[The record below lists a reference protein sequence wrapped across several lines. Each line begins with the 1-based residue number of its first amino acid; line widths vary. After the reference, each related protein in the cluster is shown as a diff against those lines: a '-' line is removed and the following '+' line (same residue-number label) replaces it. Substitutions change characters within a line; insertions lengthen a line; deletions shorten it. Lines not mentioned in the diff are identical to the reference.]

1 MACKKFV
8 PGFTLIEMLI
18 AIAIIAIISAIAY
31 PSYINSVQKSRR
43 TDATT
48 SLSEAAALQEK
59 WYFQHNQYSNNMND
73 LGGSNSR
80 EGFYS
85 LSVDQPCGSAN
96 CFRLVA
102 TAVGAQ
108 SDDAKC
114 KVFTLDNARAKLSF
128 SDSAGGTATNDCW

>member
-73 LGGSNSR
+73 LGGSSSR

-85 LSVDQPCGSAN
+85 LSVDRGLRQWNDLDRPDQL
-96 CFRLVA
+96 FRN
-102 TAVGAQ
+102 GAE
-108 SDDAKC
+108 
-114 KVFTLDNARAKLSF
+114 
-128 SDSAGGTATNDCW
+128 